1 MNIDK
6 STNLDVPELY
16 NLYLKTEYID
26 HFNILFEKEIGTK
39 EDVQCCICFS
49 DNNLITN
56 EMNNPASLSDLE
68 KHFFID
74 DIIPNDLLIK
84 SCCNVHYICTTCIR
98 KIVNNYENHPI
109 NELNS
114 HFACPY
120 PFEECVTDIGFK
132 NVFDHNQIKKI
143 CISDQEWNNY
153 ISHANTFAFPGFTIT
168 KCPMYYYHASER
180 YLCDTPILIENEML
194 KSLPIGD
201 VMVEC
206 TQNEFCL
213 KKFCYHCKQYMTYYN
228 SVCYDC
234 KTTFE
239 NENPNVYNYYIN
251 KHVNNFEID
260 NLIGTNDTI
269 DTNNLDDSENLI
281 DYDQS
286 SYLYL
291 NKEISKEIVIEQIL
305 NIIKD
310 VNTYMIC
317 CICKNSLYKTER
329 CNGLSHH
336 NIERCYVCG
345 RIGFPIKG
353 LCDHWNIYG
362 ITGCFRFDH
371 DFYVKTYIP
380 EYICND
386 SVCSN
391 HDMGDCAIPEH
402 QGGIEKLDFVKKRS
416 YIYHILKSLLPQ
428 IRYDTYDELYELCNT
443 NNELFQYL
451 PYKQTLILIN
461 FYKNR
466 QKDFSEEI
474 VYNELNCKPPFKIYN
489 QEKNK
494 YIPAEEYISNYTN
507 NTSANNTSSAPS
519 SSNDQSYI
527 YSILRPIMSP
537 INENGAVD
545 ISIQTNPNDLIN
557 ITNTIDT
564 TDIIDAI
571 NRISISNTIDT
582 INSINA
588 IDTNVTNVTNATIDI
603 NVTIDTNDTNVT
615 SQNNM
620 YYTLDSDTNNDTDS
634 TINELPQITID
645 SYLLLADIEEY
656 INHYNYTDTD
666 SDSET

>member
-6 STNLDVPELY
+6 STNLDVTELY
-16 NLYLKTEYID
+16 NLCLKTEYID
-26 HFNILFEKEIGTK
+26 HFNIVFETEKDT
-39 EDVQCCICFS
+39 QCCICFA

-56 EMNNPASLSDLE
+56 EMNNPVSLSELE
-68 KHFFID
+68 KHFFIN

-84 SCCNVHYICTTCIR
+84 SCCNVHYVCTTCIR
-98 KIVNNYENHPI
+98 KIINNYENHPI

-168 KCPMYYYHASER
+168 KCPMYYYYASER

-201 VMVEC
+201 VLVEC

-213 KKFCYHCKQYMTYYN
+213 KKFCYHCKQYMGYHN

-251 KHVNNFEID
+251 KHINNFEI
-260 NLIGTNDTI
+260 
-269 DTNNLDDSENLI
+269 NNLTDSNQTVNSEESENSI

-291 NKEISKEIVIEQIL
+291 NNEISKEIVIDQIL

-310 VNTYMIC
+310 VNSYMIC

-345 RIGFPIKG
+345 RIGFPVKG

-362 ITGCFRFDH
+362 IIGCFRFDH
-371 DFYVKTYIP
+371 DFYVKSYIP

-391 HDMGDCAIPEH
+391 HDKGDCIIPEH
-402 QGGIEKLDFVKKRS
+402 QVGIEKLDFVKKCS
-416 YIYHILKSLLPQ
+416 YIYHILKSLLPE
-428 IRYDTYDELYELCNT
+428 IRYSVYDDLYELCNT
-443 NNELFQYL
+443 NKELFQYL

-474 VYNELNCKPPFKIYN
+474 VYNELNCKSASKIYN
-489 QEKNK
+489 QEKDK
-494 YIPAEEYISNYTN
+494 YIPAEEYISNHT
-507 NTSANNTSSAPS
+507 TTAS
-519 SSNDQSYI
+519 SSSNTNDQSYI
-527 YSILRPIMSP
+527 YSILRPYTMPP
-537 INENGAVD
+537 INEHGSID
-545 ISIQTNPNDLIN
+545 ISIQTN
-557 ITNTIDT
+557 ITNSHELIDT
-564 TDIIDAI
+564 TNTTDRL
-571 NRISISNTIDT
+571 NISN
-582 INSINA
+582 S
-588 IDTNVTNVTNATIDI
+588 IDI
-603 NVTIDTNDTNVT
+603 TDIPTNE
-615 SQNNM
+615 NNIYSM
-620 YYTLDSDTNNDTDS
+620 LNSDDEDEDQDIEEYMNRYSDNNDTTNNTTGNTTDN
-634 TINELPQITID
+634 TINNYQLPQITLD

-656 INHYNYTDTD
+656 MNRYRDDDDN
-666 SDSET
+666 EM

>member
-16 NLYLKTEYID
+16 NSCLKTEYID
-26 HFNILFEKEIGTK
+26 HFNIVFETEKDT
-39 EDVQCCICFS
+39 QCCICFA

-56 EMNNPASLSDLE
+56 EMNNPVSLSELE
-68 KHFFID
+68 KHFFIN

-84 SCCNVHYICTTCIR
+84 SCCNVHYVCTTCIR
-98 KIVNNYENHPI
+98 KIINNYENHPI

-120 PFEECVTDIGFK
+120 PFEECVTGIGFK

-168 KCPMYYYHASER
+168 KCPMYYYYASER

-201 VMVEC
+201 VIIEC
-206 TQNEFCL
+206 TQNESCL
-213 KKFCYHCKQYMTYYN
+213 KKFCYHCKQYMGYHN

-251 KHVNNFEID
+251 KHINNFEITD
-260 NLIGTNDTI
+260 SNQTVNSEE
-269 DTNNLDDSENLI
+269 SENLI

-291 NKEISKEIVIEQIL
+291 NNEISKEIVIDQIL

-345 RIGFPIKG
+345 RIGFPVKG

-362 ITGCFRFDH
+362 IIGCFRFDH
-371 DFYVKTYIP
+371 DFYVKSYIP

-386 SVCSN
+386 YVCSN
-391 HDMGDCAIPEH
+391 HDKGDCIIPEH
-402 QGGIEKLDFVKKRS
+402 QIGIEKLDFVKKCS
-416 YIYHILKSLLPQ
+416 YIYHILKSLLPE
-428 IRYDTYDELYELCNT
+428 IRYNVYDELYELSNT
-443 NNELFQYL
+443 NKELFQYL

-474 VYNELNCKPPFKIYN
+474 VYNELNCKSASKIYN
-489 QEKNK
+489 QDKDK
-494 YIPAEEYISNYTN
+494 YIPAEEYISNHT
-507 NTSANNTSSAPS
+507 TAASS
-519 SSNDQSYI
+519 SSNTTDQSYI
-527 YSILRPIMSP
+527 YSILRPYPMQL
-537 INENGAVD
+537 INENGSID
-545 ISIQTNPNDLIN
+545 ISIQTN
-557 ITNTIDT
+557 ITNSDVL
-564 TDIIDAI
+564 
-571 NRISISNTIDT
+571 IDT
-582 INSINA
+582 IN
-588 IDTNVTNVTNATIDI
+588 TIDRLNI
-603 NVTIDTNDTNVT
+603 SNSIDITDIPTR
-615 SQNNM
+615 QNNIYSM
-620 YYTLDSDTNNDTDS
+620 LNSDDEDDEDDDDEDETGNTTDN
-634 TINELPQITID
+634 TINNYQLPQITLD

-656 INHYNYTDTD
+656 MNRYRDD
-666 SDSET
+666 DDDSEM